1 MGVEA
6 NRTAKF
12 AQKVSTGKVLLE
24 AETLIFRAAL
34 RLSTL
39 S

>member
-12 AQKVSTGKVLLE
+12 AWKVSTGKVGLE
-24 AETLIFRAAL
+24 AETLIFRVAL